1 MIQAEIKKNIFWV
14 GVVDWNIRY
23 FHGPMY
29 TTHRGT
35 TYNSYLLLDEQPT
48 LVDTVFTPFSEDLL
62 NNIRAVIDPKQLKY
76 IVVNHVEMDH
86 SGALPAVM
94 EAAPQATILCSEK
107 AAPSIDKHFSSSWKK
122 QIMKS
127 GDTVSIGKRT
137 LAFVEAPMLH
147 WPDSMFTYIPEEK
160 LLLPNDAF
168 GQHIASSARFD
179 DEVDMTEVMQEAK
192 KYYANIL
199 LPFSSLVLKKIEEV
213 VEMGIEIDMIAPSH
227 GIIWRNDPGKIINAY
242 VEWAKGTNKN
252 KATVVYDTMW
262 DSTDKM
268 AHAIASGLVE
278 GGMEVKIFRMS
289 VSDRND
295 VIAEVMDSELLVVG
309 SPTINREFIPAL
321 SAFLDDLMGLKP
333 KNKRAALFGSSG
345 WSRGATKQMDERV
358 KKAGFTLHD
367 ETMEVYWV
375 PGEEELQQCSEFGKK
390 LAAGANIE

>member
-1 MIQAEIKKNIFWV
+1 MMYTEIKNDIYWV
-14 GVVDWNIRY
+14 GALDWNIRY

-35 TYNSYLLLDEQPT
+35 TYNAYLILDEEPT
-48 LVDTVFTPFSEDLL
+48 LVDTVYTPFGDELL
-62 NNIRAVIDPKQLKY
+62 ENIRSLIDPQKLKY
-76 IVVNHVEMDH
+76 VVVNHVEMDH
-86 SGALPAVM
+86 SGALPKVM

-107 AAPSIDKHFSSSWKK
+107 AAPAIEKHFNGSWNMQVVKT
-122 QIMKS
+122 

-168 GQHIASSARFD
+168 GQHIATSSRFD

-199 LPFSSLVLKKIEEV
+199 LPFSPLVLKKINEV

-227 GIIWRNDPGKIINAY
+227 GIIWRKDPARIINTY
-242 VEWAKGTNKN
+242 VDWAKGTSRK
-252 KATVVYDTMW
+252 KATIVYDTMW
-262 DSTDKM
+262 GSTDKM
-268 AHAIASGLVE
+268 ARAISDGLTD
-278 GGMEVKIFRMS
+278 GGMEVKMYRMS

-295 VIAEVMDSELLVVG
+295 VIAEVMDSELVVTG
-309 SPTINREFIPAL
+309 SPTINRDFLPAL
-321 SAFLDDLMGLKP
+321 SAFLDDLTGLKP
-333 KNKRAALFGSSG
+333 KKKRAAMFGSSG
-345 WSRGATKQMDERV
+345 WSRGATAKMSTRLKE
-358 KKAGFTLHD
+358 AGFSLVD

-375 PGEEELQQCSEFGKK
+375 PGTDELEKCREFGRR
-390 LAAGANIE
+390 LAAGYVG